1 LESRNAQFYSR
12 ILFAN
17 CAVGQREGSSTSA
30 LEKAPLR
37 RREWDPSAVTFK
49 RLRGRNQSS
58 WIGIKE
64 GTGRWPGHEVS
75 MLVYAM
81 VLFTILSALGLG
93 IFAGYAAILAIL
105 KIFSERKERKSQV
118 SLGAAA
124 MESSGD

>member
-1 LESRNAQFYSR
+1 
-12 ILFAN
+12 
-17 CAVGQREGSSTSA
+17 
-30 LEKAPLR
+30 
-37 RREWDPSAVTFK
+37 
-49 RLRGRNQSS
+49 
-58 WIGIKE
+58 
-64 GTGRWPGHEVS
+64 

-93 IFAGYAAILAIL
+93 IFAGYAVILAIL

>member
-1 LESRNAQFYSR
+1 
-12 ILFAN
+12 
-17 CAVGQREGSSTSA
+17 
-30 LEKAPLR
+30 
-37 RREWDPSAVTFK
+37 
-49 RLRGRNQSS
+49 
-58 WIGIKE
+58 
-64 GTGRWPGHEVS
+64 

-105 KIFSERKERKSQV
+105 KIFSERKERRSQV